1 MCIFPPWS
9 ADHAV
14 SLHLGLWI
22 MLHLSAWSADHAVSF
37 HIGLWIIRSGPFVV
51 SLDLNLL
58 ISGDEIQMAG

>member
-1 MCIFPPWS
+1 
-9 ADHAV
+9 
-14 SLHLGLWI
+14 